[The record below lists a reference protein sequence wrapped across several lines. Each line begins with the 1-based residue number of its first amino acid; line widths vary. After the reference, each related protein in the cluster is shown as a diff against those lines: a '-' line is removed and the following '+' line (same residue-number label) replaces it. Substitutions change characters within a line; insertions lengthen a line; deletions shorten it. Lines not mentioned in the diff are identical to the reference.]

1 MSYNINYMWNLKKM
15 VKITYLQSRNKFT
28 DIENETM
35 VTEGERGGI
44 NQEFGIN
51 RYTLL
56 YIKWINNKDLLYSN
70 EKYIQYLIITYTGK
84 ESEKEY
90 IYKNN

>member
-1 MSYNINYMWNLKKM
+1 MNLSTK
-15 VKITYLQSRNKFT
+15 QQ
-28 DIENETM
+28 ETHRHREQ
-35 VTEGERGGI
+35 TCGCQGERGGI